1 MRWTLVPSPV
11 DDLLIAADGDGLCVV
26 GFHGRPGATG
36 PGDPGSGDAPRDLP
50 PDRRVDADADPTLRA
65 AADQLDAYFE
75 GRLTEF
81 TVPLSVRRGSEFERA
96 VWAELA
102 RIPYAQTRTYGQ
114 VAASAVAALDRPGD
128 PGFGAARA
136 VGVACNR
143 NPLAIVLPCHRV
155 VGAGRKLVGFGG
167 GLDRK
172 RFLLELEAK
181 VDLQQALS

>member
-11 DDLLIAADGDGLCVV
+11 DDLLVAADEQGLCEL
-26 GFHGRPGATG
+26 GFAGE
-36 PGDPGSGDAPRDLP
+36 SGDAAL
-50 PDRRVDADADPTLRA
+50 DPSYGTQVGIDDDPLLRA
-65 AADQLDAYFE
+65 AAGELAAYFE

-96 VWAELA
+96 VWGELA
-102 RIPYAQTRTYGQ
+102 RIPYGQTRTYGQ
-114 VAASAVAALDRPGD
+114 IAAAAEASLERPGE

-143 NPLAIVLPCHRV
+143 NPLAIVVPCHRV
-155 VGAGRKLVGFGG
+155 VGAGKKLVGFGG

-172 RFLLELEAK
+172 RFLLELEAR
-181 VDLQQALS
+181 VEMEQALS

>member
-11 DDLLIAADGDGLCVV
+11 DELLIGADEHGLCVV
-26 GFHGRPGATG
+26 GFHG
-36 PGDPGSGDAPRDLP
+36 GSRDLP
-50 PDRRVDADADPTLRA
+50 AGGCVAAEDDPVLRA
-65 AADQLDAYFE
+65 AAGELAAYFE

-102 RIPYAQTRTYGQ
+102 RIPYGQTRTYGEI
-114 VAASAVAALDRPGD
+114 AAATGSSVDRPGE

-143 NPLAIVLPCHRV
+143 NPLPIVVPCHRV

-181 VDLQQALS
+181 VDLVRALG